1 MAWSLKKRTVEYVIY
16 LLFWSV
22 LLLSPLLG
30 AFIKYAFQGDDAF
43 LPTTDELQSFWKFL
57 LPAIIL
63 FFINNN
69 ILMPFLLDK
78 KRGRHLVL
86 YLLCIVVVA
95 AIVFISFPL
104 TNPHEVKTKWDEGV
118 EQELP
123 LIPEPPA
130 FDGDMPLPPF
140 GEPVAGDDGALPL
153 PPPFEIS
160 TMGDEGALPPPPF
173 NGERK
178 VWMFFTHP
186 RSVRMLLTVFVLIF
200 NICVRLFFFT
210 IRRDESIKEIE
221 KEKLRTDLEYLKYQI
236 NPHFF
241 MNSLNNIHAL
251 IDIDKTKAQSSVV
264 ELSKMMR
271 YVLYDKSS
279 MFVPL
284 EKEMQFL
291 GSYIDLMRL
300 RYTDKLEIKV
310 DFAAEPQGV
319 FVPSLLFMQFLEN
332 AFKHGV
338 TYKNKSIIEISLA
351 VDEAA
356 GNVVFTCR
364 NTIPQVSNTTALQAS
379 GGIGV
384 ENARKRLELL
394 FGDKAKLHISN
405 TGGWYNVELKIP
417 IQYDQVYNS

>member
-30 AFIKYAFQGDDAF
+30 AFIKYAFYEDNVF
-43 LPTTDELQSFWKFL
+43 LPTTGELFAFWGFL

-78 KRGRHLVL
+78 KKGRHLVL
-86 YLLCIVVVA
+86 YLLCIVVVS
-95 AIVFISFPL
+95 AIIFVAFPVDKPVFL
-104 TNPHEVKTKWDEGV
+104 EPHG
-118 EQELP
+118 LP
-123 LIPEPPA
+123 AGGMPPPA
-130 FDGDMPLPPF
+130 FDVPPIAPNM
-140 GEPVAGDDGALPL
+140 EQ
-153 PPPFEIS
+153 
-160 TMGDEGALPPPPF
+160 PPPPM
-173 NGERK
+173 GERD
-178 VWMFFTHP
+178 VWMFFSHP
-186 RSVRMLLTVFVLIF
+186 RNMRILLTLFVLVF

-210 IRRDESIKEIE
+210 IRRDESIKELE
-221 KEKLRTDLEYLKYQI
+221 KEKLRSELEYLKYQI

-251 IDIDKTKAQSSVV
+251 IDIDKEKAQSTVV

-279 MFVPL
+279 TFVPL
-284 EKEMQFL
+284 EKEAQFL
-291 GSYIDLMRL
+291 DSYIDLMRL
-300 RYTDKLEIKV
+300 RYTDKLEIKA

-394 FGDKAKLHISN
+394 FGDKAQLHIFN
-405 TGGWYNVELKIP
+405 TGEWYNVELKIP

>member
-1 MAWSLKKRTVEYVIY
+1 MAWSIKKRTVEYVIY

-30 AFIKYAFQGDDAF
+30 AFMRYAFRGDDAF
-43 LPTTDELQSFWKFL
+43 LPTIDELLSFWKFL

-78 KRGRHLVL
+78 KRGRHFVL
-86 YLLCIVVVA
+86 YLLCVIVVG

-104 TNPHEVKTKWDEGV
+104 KNPHGARPKWVEGPGK
-118 EQELP
+118 ELFT
-123 LIPEPPA
+123 LPEPPVSA
-130 FDGDMPLPPF
+130 VNMPHPPF
-140 GEPVAGDDGALPL
+140 GEPVVGDEGVPT
-153 PPPFEIS
+153 PPPFES
-160 TMGDEGALPPPPF
+160 LDRGKNATMPSLPV
-173 NGERK
+173 GERK

-186 RSVRMLLTVFVLIF
+186 RSVRMLLVVFVLIF

-210 IRRDESIKEIE
+210 IRRDESVKETE
-221 KEKLRTDLEYLKYQI
+221 KEKLRSDLEYLKYQI

-251 IDIDKTKAQSSVV
+251 IDIDKEKAQNTVV

-284 EKEMQFL
+284 EKEAQFL

-300 RYTDKLEIKV
+300 RYTDKLEITA
-310 DFAAEPQGV
+310 DLSAEPGGIY
-319 FVPSLLFMQFLEN
+319 VPSLLFMQFLEN

-338 TYKNKSIIEISLA
+338 TYKKKSYIGVTLA
-351 VDEAA
+351 VDESA
-356 GNVVFTCR
+356 GNVVFICR
-364 NTIPQVSNTTALQAS
+364 NTLPEATNSTASHKA

-394 FGDKAKLHISN
+394 YGGKAHFSISN
-405 TGGWYNVELKIP
+405 TGEWYNVELKIP
-417 IQYDQVYNS
+417 RQYDQVYNC

>member
-30 AFIKYAFQGDDAF
+30 AFIKYAFQGDNAF
-43 LPTTDELQSFWKFL
+43 LPTTDELLSFWKFL

-86 YLLCIVVVA
+86 YLLCIVVVS
-95 AIVFISFPL
+95 AIVFVAFPVN
-104 TNPHEVKTKWDEGV
+104 NPS
-118 EQELP
+118 L
-123 LIPEPPA
+123 
-130 FDGDMPLPPF
+130 
-140 GEPVAGDDGALPL
+140 PVASNIEQLPHSL
-153 PPPFEIS
+153 PK
-160 TMGDEGALPPPPF
+160 
-173 NGERK
+173 GERK
-178 VWMFFTHP
+178 VWMFFSDS
-186 RSVRMLLTVFVLIF
+186 RNVRILLSLFALVF

-210 IRRDESIKEIE
+210 IRRDESIKEME
-221 KEKLRTDLEYLKYQI
+221 KEKLRSELEYLKYQI

-251 IDIDKTKAQSSVV
+251 IDIDKVKAQKTVV

-279 MFVPL
+279 MLVPL
-284 EKEMQFL
+284 EKEIQFL
-291 GSYIDLMRL
+291 GCYIDLMRL
-300 RYTDKLEIKV
+300 RYTDKLEITTE
-310 DFAAEPQGV
+310 FSAEPNGV
-319 FVPSLLFMQFLEN
+319 YVPSLLYMQFLEN

-338 TYKNKSIIEISLA
+338 TYKKKSLIEVSLKA
-351 VDEAA
+351 DEAA
-356 GNVVFTCR
+356 DNVVFICR
-364 NTIPQVSNTTALQAS
+364 NTLPEVPNASALHAS

-394 FGDKAKLHISN
+394 YGDKAQLHISN
-405 TGGWYNVELKIP
+405 TGEWYNVELKIP

>member
-30 AFIKYAFQGDDAF
+30 AFMKYAIQGDDAF
-43 LPTTDELQSFWKFL
+43 LPTTEELLSFWKFL

-69 ILMPFLLDK
+69 ILMPFLLNK
-78 KRGRHLVL
+78 ERGRHLVL
-86 YLLCIVVVA
+86 YLLCAIVVSV
-95 AIVFISFPL
+95 IVFVAFPVD
-104 TNPHEVKTKWDEGV
+104 NPS
-118 EQELP
+118 L
-123 LIPEPPA
+123 
-130 FDGDMPLPPF
+130 
-140 GEPVAGDDGALPL
+140 PVASNIEQLPQSL
-153 PPPFEIS
+153 PK
-160 TMGDEGALPPPPF
+160 
-173 NGERK
+173 GEQK
-178 VWMFFTHP
+178 VWMFFSDS
-186 RSVRMLLTVFVLIF
+186 RNVRILLSLFALVF

-210 IRRDESIKEIE
+210 IRRDESIKELE
-221 KEKLRTDLEYLKYQI
+221 KEKLRSELEYLKYQI

-251 IDIDKTKAQSSVV
+251 IDIDKVKAQKTVV
-264 ELSKMMR
+264 ELSNMMR

-279 MFVPL
+279 TFVPM
-284 EKEMQFL
+284 EKEVKFL

-300 RYTDKLEIKV
+300 RYTDKLEIKT
-310 DFAAEPQGV
+310 DFSTEPQGIY
-319 FVPSLLFMQFLEN
+319 VPSLLFMQFLEN

-338 TYKNKSIIEISLA
+338 TYKKKSLIEVSLKA
-351 VDEAA
+351 DEAV
-356 GNVVFTCR
+356 GNVIFTCR
-364 NTIPQVSNTTALQAS
+364 NTLPESPNTTVVRTG

-394 FGDKAKLHISN
+394 YSGKAQLLISN
-405 TGGWYNVELKIP
+405 NGEWYNVELKIP